1 MKASANHAVV
11 NSASADRIDGVLP
24 AVDGPESS
32 LWPNAVAVGGLTAT
46 TAFLTSLGFIYGRG
60 PSHDWFIPF
69 TVFLALSLVGVVVA
83 AVGVGLVVRSAS
95 PSVREIPEYLIPVWR
110 ESANSWTMF
119 LLGCALTLPAAALH
133 SPRLVGDSDSA
144 RLVASIL
151 YVQRNGVDYLVET
164 QEVALPHLVLG
175 PILAVGGISGLQVFD
190 VVSVVALA
198 GVVAFILWRLTRS
211 PLAVLAGV
219 LALNSLPPI
228 LDRAYRVPMYPA
240 MLALGFLG
248 VYLAHRAIV
257 AESRSLRWRNAL
269 LAGICLVLALEAH
282 QVGQLFLVVTGLLVV
297 SARPSRALHGLA
309 RVFLV
314 VAVLSIPR
322 LVVNLM
328 DGGLSSLLSNRVDFW
343 ITKRYLQSIQVE
355 FFYLPVRD
363 DFGEYLAKVPR
374 GLLNIWYAPGLLAL
388 ALAFVGL
395 VSMNPRVRR
404 FALACLCLF
413 LAVALYRRLPFY
425 TRYFSFLLVGSALAA
440 GYAFA
445 GFPLRNSRAR
455 QVAVVLGLVGL
466 VASAVLNYFGTIEK
480 LQTLER
486 AIARG
491 PYVRFANEIPRGD
504 GVIGTRSVY
513 LNVASTDKRTY
524 GGQFLTE
531 REYVTF
537 LTWPS
542 DRAVIDVMRR
552 HDIDWVL
559 VPERPSKW
567 VARYNNIWLLPNYGK
582 PARYQDA
589 VRESPRFCLMAES
602 RGAALYKL
610 DPKGAHESAGVP
622 EPRSCSVPAAR
633 TG

>member
-1 MKASANHAVV
+1 VKASADHVAAT
-11 NSASADRIDGVLP
+11 STELERIEDMPVGV
-24 AVDGPESS
+24 GPKSS
-32 LWPNAVAVGGLTAT
+32 LWPHAVAVGGLTASMS
-46 TAFLTSLGFIYGRG
+46 FLTSLAVVYGRG
-60 PSHDWFIPF
+60 PSHAWFVPF
-69 TVFLALSLVGVVVA
+69 TVFAALCLVGVVVA
-83 AVGVGLVVRSAS
+83 AVGFGMVMRSAS
-95 PSVREIPEYLIPVWR
+95 LGAREVPAYLIRVWR

-119 LLGCALTLPAAALH
+119 LLGCVLTLPAAALH
-133 SPRLVGDSDSA
+133 SPRLVGDPDSA

-164 QEVALPHLVLG
+164 QEVALPHLLLG
-175 PILAVGGISGLQVFD
+175 PILRVGGISGLQVFN
-190 VVSVVALA
+190 VLSVIVLA
-198 GVVAFILWRLTRS
+198 GVVGLILWRLTRS

-219 LALNSLPPI
+219 LALNALPPI
-228 LDRAYRVPMYPA
+228 LDRAYRVPMYPT

-257 AESRSLRWRNAL
+257 AETRSLRWRSAV
-269 LAGICLVLALEAH
+269 LAGLCLVLALEAH
-282 QVGQLFLVVTGLLVV
+282 QVGQLFLVVTCLLVV
-297 SARPSRALHGLA
+297 SAPPSLAVPGLA

-322 LVVNLM
+322 LVVNLTE
-328 DGGLSSLLSNRVDFW
+328 GGLHSVLSNRVDYW
-343 ITKRYLQSIQVE
+343 VTKGYLQTIQVE

-363 DFGEYLAKVPR
+363 DFGEYLTKVPR
-374 GLLNIWYAPGLLAL
+374 GVLNIWDVPGFLVLVF
-388 ALAFVGL
+388 AFVGL
-395 VSMNPRVRR
+395 VSMSPRVRR
-404 FALACLCLF
+404 FAITCLCLF

-440 GYAFA
+440 GFAFA
-445 GFPLRNSRAR
+445 GFPIRNPRVR
-455 QVAVVLGLVGL
+455 RVAVGVGL
-466 VASAVLNYFGTIEK
+466 AGLLAGVVLNYHGTIEK

-486 AIARG
+486 TIARG
-491 PYVRFANEIPRGD
+491 PYVRFADEIPPGG

-531 REYVTF
+531 REYATF

-542 DRAVIDVMRR
+542 DDAVVDLMRR
-552 HDIDWVL
+552 HDIEWVL
-559 VPERPSKW
+559 VPEKPSKW
-567 VARYNNIWLLPNYGK
+567 VVRYNDIWLLPNYGK

-589 VRESPRFCLMAES
+589 VRRSPEFCLMAKS

-610 DPKGAHESAGVP
+610 DPSGAPGSDGGPQQRICEGSVS
-622 EPRSCSVPAAR
+622 EP